1 MTPKLSPDAR
11 KRTYQIV
18 AGVVAVLTVFG
29 VAADGLDPE
38 QIVDTIEGAVV
49 VLTAL
54 MAQRHVTKPD

>member
-18 AGVVAVLTVFG
+18 AGG

-49 VLTAL
+49 ILTAL